1 MGYMGFGLQKWIYTL
16 KPRKPF
22 SMDRKPTGDTLPE
35 YHREF
40 NIKPATDKPNSR
52 LRALFTLFILV
63 VLLAVT
69 GLLIIRFSNTTS
81 TNYKNYQKVLQ
92 NEDVNG
98 FQVLFKT
105 GLYYYEKGE
114 WNLARS
120 EFELALKLQPENE
133 ALQKYYAFTLLQV
146 SSDNPEESAKAMQI
160 VDQLL
165 AKYPENASF
174 LKVKSELEFLIEK
187 QNTY

>member
-1 MGYMGFGLQKWIYTL
+1 MGFGLQKWIYTL
-16 KPRKPF
+16 KPRRPF
-22 SMDRKPTGDTLPE
+22 SMERKPTGDTLPE

-40 NIKPATDKPNSR
+40 KIKPATGQTDSR
-52 LRALFTLFILV
+52 IKALFTLFLLA

-114 WNLARS
+114 WNLALS

-133 ALQKYYAFTLLQV
+133 ELQRYYAFTLLQI
-146 SSDNPEESAKAMQI
+146 SSKNPEETAKAIQI
-160 VDQLL
+160 VNQLL
-165 AKYPENASF
+165 AKYPENAGF
-174 LKVKSELEFLIEK
+174 LKIKSELEFLIEK

>member
-40 NIKPATDKPNSR
+40 KLKPATGKTDSR
-52 LRALFTLFILV
+52 IKALFALLV
-63 VLLAVT
+63 LAVLLSITV
-69 GLLIIRFSNTTS
+69 LLIIRFRKTSS
-81 TNYKNYQKVLQ
+81 TNYKNYKEVVQKE
-92 NEDVNG
+92 NINAFE
-98 FQVLFKT
+98 VLFKS
-105 GLYYYEKGE
+105 GLYNYEKGNWE
-114 WNLARS
+114 LAQKD
-120 EFELALKLQPENE
+120 FELAIKLQPENE
-133 ALQKYYAFTLLQV
+133 ALLRYYAFTLLQI
-146 SSDNPEESAKAMQI
+146 SWDNPEESAKAMHF

-165 AKYPENASF
+165 ATYPDNDSF
-174 LKVKSELEFLIEK
+174 LKVKSELVFLLEN